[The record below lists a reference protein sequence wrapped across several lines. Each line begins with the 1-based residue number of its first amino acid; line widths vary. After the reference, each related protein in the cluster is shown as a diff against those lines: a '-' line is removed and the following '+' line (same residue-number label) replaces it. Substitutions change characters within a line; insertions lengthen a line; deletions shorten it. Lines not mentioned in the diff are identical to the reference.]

1 MKSTPD
7 RDLLVLFKNEFM
19 SQQAIDQEVDSL
31 NKILLHTESPNEFC
45 KAHELVCRNRITQ
58 KPAKLLITFQQ
69 HHLKPFWFLIG
80 TN

>member
-31 NKILLHTESPNEFC
+31 NKILLQAESSDEFC
-45 KAHELVCRNRITQ
+45 KAHELVCRNSITQ
-58 KPAKLLITFQQ
+58 KSAKLLDAFHQ

-80 TN
+80 MN